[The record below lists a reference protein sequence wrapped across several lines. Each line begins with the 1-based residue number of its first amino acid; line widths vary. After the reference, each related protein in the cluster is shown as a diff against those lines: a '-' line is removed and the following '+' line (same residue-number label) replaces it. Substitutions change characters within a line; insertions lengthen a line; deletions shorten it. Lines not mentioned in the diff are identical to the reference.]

1 MNVVYLRYQVSFQ
14 NITSHLKAGSIS
26 LQEAVSYAKQLT
38 SMDIKASTV
47 SSFTRKWASEIKK
60 YK

>member
-14 NITSHLKAGSIS
+14 NITSHLKAGNIS

-38 SMDIKASTV
+38 GMDIKASTV
-47 SSFTRKWASEIKK
+47 SSFIRKWASEIKK